1 MKSLMKKIIG
11 CLLSILICSN
21 FLINKEIKATVI
33 DENEAIENQLN
44 NVIKENEN
52 KNIIFE
58 DGIVLEIGETVNLN
72 DIVSTNI
79 EEATVNADNENVL
92 EINDDEITAI
102 GEGTVFLSIEENNN
116 VHIIEVYVE
125 DSAMPYVLTRAAVN
139 NRDHYVVYID
149 PGHGGSDPG
158 ASGNGIIEK
167 ELNLQLAI
175 KVRDKLRSQ
184 DVEVVMSREDDV
196 YVSLQER
203 AMQANSVT
211 PDAFVSIHNN
221 SFDGSSANGIETFY
235 TKSIDKSLA
244 DGIQSR
250 LIANTNA
257 ANRGVKLGKLYVTR
271 KTNMPAV
278 LVEGGFMTNPTEA
291 EKLKTDSYQEA
302 IANAIV
308 DGTMNYLQSN
318 IQLNISK
325 ALTATRIFGKTRY
338 ETSYEVFKKGWAYS
352 ETAILVT
359 GTDYADALTSAPLA
373 SKNDAPILL
382 VRNASLNS
390 QSELK
395 SLLVEKEVNN
405 IYIVGGTSRIPDSFE
420 SELLQLGINSTRL
433 AGQTRYETSVKVAQE
448 LGSTTSEVAI
458 AYGLGFADG
467 LSISSVAAIRQMPIL
482 LTNTNSI
489 PDVVREYINDAQ
501 INKTYV
507 IGLESVVSKEV
518 ENNLTNVERLG
529 GANRYE
535 TNASIFNRFKDDINL
550 WNVYVASALDF
561 PDALSSNA
569 LAARSHSFVLLA
581 NPKYPQDISRS
592 ILVDNK
598 NEINDIFVLG
608 GSAVLPDDILYNLGI
623 ETIK

>member
-44 NVIKENEN
+44 NIIKENEN

-79 EEATVNADNENVL
+79 EEATVNVDNENVL
-92 EINDDEITAI
+92 EINDGEITAI
-102 GEGTVFLSIEENNN
+102 GKGTVFLSIEENNN

-125 DSAMPYVLTRAAVN
+125 DLAMPYVLTRAAVN

-271 KTNMPAV
+271 KTTMPAV

-325 ALTATRIFGKTRY
+325 SLTATRIFGKTRY
-338 ETSYEVFKKGWAYS
+338 ETSYEIFKKGWAYS

-395 SLLVEKEVNN
+395 SLLVEKEVKN

-420 SELLQLGINSTRL
+420 SELSQLGIKSIRL

-489 PDVVREYINDAQ
+489 PDVVREYINDVG

-581 NPKYPQDISRS
+581 NPKYQQDISRS

-608 GSAVLPDDILYNLGI
+608 GSTVLSDDILYNLGI

>member
-92 EINDDEITAI
+92 EINDGEITAI
-102 GEGTVFLSIEENNN
+102 GKGTVFLSIEENNN

-125 DSAMPYVLTRAAVN
+125 DLAMPYVLTRAAVN

-271 KTNMPAV
+271 KTTMPAV

-338 ETSYEVFKKGWAYS
+338 ETSYEIFKKGWAYS

-395 SLLVEKEVNN
+395 SLLVEKEVKN

-420 SELLQLGINSTRL
+420 SELSQLGIKSIRL

-489 PDVVREYINDAQ
+489 PDVVREYINDVG

-581 NPKYPQDISRS
+581 NPKYQQDISRS

-608 GSAVLPDDILYNLGI
+608 GSTVLSDDILYNLGI

>member
-92 EINDDEITAI
+92 EINDGEITAI
-102 GEGTVFLSIEENNN
+102 GKGTVFLSIEENNN

-125 DSAMPYVLTRAAVN
+125 DLAMPYVLTRAEVN

-271 KTNMPAV
+271 KTTMPAV

-338 ETSYEVFKKGWAYS
+338 ETSYEIFKKGWAYS

-395 SLLVEKEVNN
+395 SLLVEKEVKN

-420 SELLQLGINSTRL
+420 SELSQLGIKSIRL

-489 PDVVREYINDAQ
+489 PDVVREYINDVG

-581 NPKYPQDISRS
+581 NPKYQQDISRS

-608 GSAVLPDDILYNLGI
+608 GSTVLSDDILYNLGI